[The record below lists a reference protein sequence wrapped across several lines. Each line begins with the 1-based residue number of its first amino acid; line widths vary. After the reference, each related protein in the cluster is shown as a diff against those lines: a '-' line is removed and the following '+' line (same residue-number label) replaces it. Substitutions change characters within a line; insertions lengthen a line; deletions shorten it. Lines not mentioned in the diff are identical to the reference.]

1 MEFDVDY
8 AKYMNPIQINNKE
21 IPFVDTAEHV
31 GVLRSS
37 SGNHPTILARFKA
50 HRQAVA
56 SVLHVGIARGHR
68 GNPAAGF
75 RVHQSYGTPVLM
87 SGLAPLVLSKQDV
100 SHIEQHY
107 KETLRCLQRLYS
119 CTPSTVTYFLSGS
132 LPGTALLHLRQLGL
146 FGMIS
151 RLHENILHKHAKDIF
166 TSTIVSNKS
175 WFHQIRDLCLYYC
188 LPHPLKILSSPPSKE
203 KFKKMTKSAVMDH
216 WEQKLRGEALLLPSL
231 QFFKPSFMS
240 LSTPHP
246 LWTTAGSSPSK
257 VAMATVQAQMIS
269 GRYRTQQLCSHWSPQ
284 TTGFCLLSSSCS
296 STIEDLPHILS
307 TCNALLPAREKL
319 QRFSSSYSEKHPL
332 VKEIVQTFCQPS
344 HPQFCQFILD
354 CSVLPQ
360 VILAHQL
367 HGKEILEQLFQLSR
381 TWIYTLHKQ
390 RMKMLGRWNIY

>member
-1 MEFDVDY
+1 
-8 AKYMNPIQINNKE
+8 
-21 IPFVDTAEHV
+21 
-31 GVLRSS
+31 
-37 SGNHPTILARFKA
+37 
-50 HRQAVA
+50 
-56 SVLHVGIARGHR
+56 
-68 GNPAAGF
+68 
-75 RVHQSYGTPVLM
+75 
-87 SGLAPLVLSKQDV
+87 
-100 SHIEQHY
+100 
-107 KETLRCLQRLYS
+107 
-119 CTPSTVTYFLSGS
+119 
-132 LPGTALLHLRQLGL
+132 
-146 FGMIS
+146 
-151 RLHENILHKHAKDIF
+151 
-166 TSTIVSNKS
+166 
-175 WFHQIRDLCLYYC
+175 
-188 LPHPLKILSSPPSKE
+188 
-203 KFKKMTKSAVMDH
+203 MDH

-332 VKEIVQTFCQPS
+332 VKDIVQTFCQPS